1 MTTRAA
7 ILCILALVLATPAAA
22 GSLVL
27 ASPDL
32 ASGGTVAAAQVYGSC
47 GGGNRAP
54 ALSWLGAPDGTRS
67 FAVIL
72 FDPDARRGSGWWHWV
87 VFDIPA
93 DAGGLPPGGI
103 LPDGATPARNDFGGA
118 GYGGPCPPAG
128 DAPHHYQ
135 LTVWAL
141 DVARLPA
148 EPGESAAAVARLI
161 ESHALDRAG
170 IVARY
175 GR

>member
-7 ILCILALVLATPAAA
+7 ILCILALAAATPAAA
-22 GSLVL
+22 GSLVVD
-27 ASPDL
+27 SPDMV
-32 ASGGTVAAAQVYGSC
+32 AGGTVAVSQVFGRC

-54 ALSWLGAPDGTRS
+54 ALSWSGAPDGTRS
-67 FAVIL
+67 FAVTL
-72 FDPDARRGSGWWHWV
+72 FDPDARNGDGWWHWV
-87 VFDIPA
+87 VYDIPA
-93 DAGGLPPGGI
+93 AAGGLPADGM
-103 LPDGATPARNDFGGA
+103 LPAGAIPARNDFGIA

-128 DAPHHYQ
+128 DSPHHYQ

-141 DVARLPA
+141 DVAHLPA
-148 EPGESAAAVARLI
+148 GPGAAAAAVARLI
-161 ESHALDRAG
+161 ESHALDHAG